1 MHYQAM
7 ICSYSPTSGVFGDGR
22 KPRVYNKLF
31 YVFHT
36 QKTEESQCKNKKQKP
51 IHPKICL
58 YTTCVDR
65 I

>member
-22 KPRVYNKLF
+22 KPRVNNKLF

-36 QKTEESQCKNKKQKP
+36 QKTEESQCKKEKTT
-51 IHPKICL
+51 HPKMCL